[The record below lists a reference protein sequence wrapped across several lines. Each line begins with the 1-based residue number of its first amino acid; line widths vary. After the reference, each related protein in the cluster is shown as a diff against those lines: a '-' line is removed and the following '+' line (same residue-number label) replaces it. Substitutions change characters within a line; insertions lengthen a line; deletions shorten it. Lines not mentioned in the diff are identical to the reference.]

1 LTESWPRSAMG
12 YTREYTD
19 AEYDEV
25 VIDRT
30 NPSDRSHSR
39 SYKYHVGKDLG
50 LSALI
55 QVHNRNWNEED

>member
-1 LTESWPRSAMG
+1 MG